1 LFLFFIKGSEMPVMS
16 EIDLVKQLKSGDK
29 QAFGELVDNYSER
42 VINTCYR
49 FLMNR
54 EDAEDISQEVFIEVY
69 QSIRLFRGDSKLSTW
84 IYRIAVTKSLDEIK
98 KRKRKKRIL
107 EIGHLLHIDDVAFMI
122 TGGSM
127 PDRELQENERMNEV
141 LAALD
146 KLPDNQRIAFT
157 LCKLEGYSNSEIAE
171 IMKTTLSAV
180 ESLISRAK
188 RRAGAELEL
197 ILKK

>member
-1 LFLFFIKGSEMPVMS
+1 MDES
-16 EIDLVKQLKSGDK
+16 DLVKRLKSGDRI
-29 QAFGELVDNYSER
+29 AFGELVDTYSER

-49 FLMNR
+49 FLLSR
-54 EDAEDISQEVFIEVY
+54 EDAEDVSQEVFIEVY

-98 KRKRKKRIL
+98 KRKRKKRII
-107 EIGHLLHIDDVAFMI
+107 EIGHLLHIDDVAYMI
-122 TGGSM
+122 AGGAM
-127 PDRELQENERMNEV
+127 PDSELNETEKMKEI

-157 LCKLEGYSNSEIAE
+157 LCKIEGYSNIEIAE
-171 IMKTTLSAV
+171 IMKTTVSSV

-188 RRAGAELEL
+188 KKAGRELEL